1 MGISF
6 QSFIG
11 RTVDELPELPA
22 RSAGNISLNTPV
34 GSCVDRYKRI
44 WLADTAHN
52 RLVIFDQDLDHI
64 LGAYGSTGSGP
75 DQFNMP
81 FRLLA
86 HPQKNWIYVTD
97 IGNYR
102 VHILEYDEALNISHV
117 TCFGNEPEVDL
128 KGPNGIVYYQNK
140 LCVADEFYEGED
152 GQSRLAIFTDEGRFV
167 KSIHQIDCSRSE
179 DPLHLLWPQG
189 LSLDSMGNI
198 YIANTGFNT
207 VVRCD
212 WDGRGVPFSGTKKS
226 YIDGLELA
234 RDVSCVQG
242 KILIPGGE
250 ANAIS
255 VYAMNG
261 RKQGKLEGFFAP
273 IQITDHPDLHKLLI
287 TEPILAN
294 LQLHKINLKSV
305 QRNNARPTEVLT
317 FVGDERDNPGQ
328 LHFVTSVTGDIA
340 PGNPV
345 QSSCKG
351 THYLEQM
358 LDQQQEMQEQIIRA
372 MQLSGAPSW
381 LSMGIN
387 FQAEWYQRWQE
398 TWLRMFL
405 GERFKEP
412 DELLWMVDAG
422 NYQLQA
428 TENSGEDSL
437 RPASIPMLPGSL
449 GVATLTPDEPLPGQ
463 LDHSVPLLVV
473 SNFLSSIVTV
483 YQYSPMLGQL
493 IPYTVF
499 GSQGAASWQLNKP
512 QGIAID
518 PTNNDILIADSG
530 NNRISRWRLTA
541 GGIAGL
547 VDTFGELGDLPGEF
561 HTPSDV
567 AVDQQGLCYVTDQF
581 NNRIQV
587 FDGKGQWLR
596 SFGQEG
602 YGVDNANFLLPT
614 SIEYENGHLFISDL
628 VNRAIKVFDTDGRIV
643 DSFFGF
649 GADENKGQLWMPYL
663 LHVREGKVYL
673 PDCALNR
680 VNVYHFDY
688 SEPRQIKQAGELW

>member
-1 MGISF
+1 MGISY

-11 RTVDELPELPA
+11 RTVDELPKLPA
-22 RSAGNISLNTPV
+22 RSEGNISLNTPV
-34 GSCVDRYKRI
+34 GSCVDRYDRV

-52 RLVIFDQDLDHI
+52 RLVIFDQELDHI
-64 LGAYGSTGSGP
+64 LAAYGSTGAGP

-86 HPQKNWIYVTD
+86 HPDKNWIYVTD

-152 GQSRLAIFTDEGRFV
+152 GQSRLVVFTDDGRYE
-167 KSIHQIDCSRSE
+167 KSIHQIDCSQSQE
-179 DPLHLLWPQG
+179 PLYLLWPQG
-189 LSLDSMGNI
+189 LSLDPSGNL

-207 VVRCD
+207 VVRCT
-212 WDGRGVPFSGTKKS
+212 WDGEGVPFSGTKKS

-242 KILIPGGE
+242 RILIPGGE

-261 RKQGKLEGFFAP
+261 RKQGKLDGFFAP
-273 IQITDHPDLHKLLI
+273 IQITEHPGEHKLLI

-305 QRNNARPTEVLT
+305 QRENSKATEVLT

-328 LHFVTSVTGDIA
+328 LHFVTSVAGDIT
-340 PGNPV
+340 PGTPP
-345 QSSCKG
+345 QSSYNSN
-351 THYLEQM
+351 HYLELM
-358 LDQQQEMQEQIIRA
+358 LGHQQEMQEQIVRA

-387 FQAEWYQRWQE
+387 FQTEWYQRWQD

-405 GERFKEP
+405 GERFEDP
-412 DELLWMVDAG
+412 EGLLWMVDAG

-428 TENSGEDSL
+428 TEDGGENSL
-437 RPASIPMLPGSL
+437 RPISIPMLPGSL
-449 GVATLTPDEPLPGQ
+449 GVAALTPDECLPGQ

-473 SNFLSSIVTV
+473 SNFLSSIVTI
-483 YQYSPMLGQL
+483 YQYSPILGEL

-499 GSQGAASWQLNKP
+499 GSQGSAPWQLSKP

-530 NNRISRWRLTA
+530 NNRISRWRLTL
-541 GGIAGL
+541 GGVAGL
-547 VDTFGELGDLPGEF
+547 VDTFGSLGDGDGEF

-567 AVDQQGLCYVTDQF
+567 AVDQQGRCYVTDQF
-581 NNRIQV
+581 NNRIQI
-587 FDGKGQWLR
+587 FDGKGEWLS
-596 SFGQEG
+596 SFGEEG
-602 YGVDNANFLLPT
+602 YGVDNAKFLLPT
-614 SIEYENGHLFISDL
+614 SIEHENGHLFISDL
-628 VNRAIKVFDTDGRIV
+628 VNRAIKVFDTNGKIV

-649 GADENKGQLWMPYL
+649 GANENKGQLWMPYL
-663 LHVREGKVYL
+663 LHVREGKVYM

-680 VNVYHFDY
+680 VNVYHF
-688 SEPRQIKQAGELW
+688 E